1 MSSSSSSRII
11 KKSRLSSARR
21 CLFGRPSKEETES
34 WLSSVSQMIR
44 RRDES
49 KWGFSF
55 EREMPLPSSSSPYS
69 YQMVD
74 ASSVPSF
81 YRLTRYETSS
91 PRSSSSSP
99 MEEDRMDI
107 SMESL
112 HESSSDESFSST
124 SSDPPVTPRKS
135 CKKRQA
141 KITSFY
147 MHRRS
152 IGSISKSSTPSS
164 SSSSLPI
171 PSAIQPI

>member
-11 KKSRLSSARR
+11 KKSRLSSASR

-81 YRLTRYETSS
+81 YRLTRYESS
-91 PRSSSSSP
+91 SSLSSSSSSP

-141 KITSFY
+141 KITSELFPL
-147 MHRRS
+147 
-152 IGSISKSSTPSS
+152 SSLCPPPPSS
-164 SSSSLPI
+164 I
-171 PSAIQPI
+171 